1 MSIMSILVAS
11 GAKGR
16 VSLSYTFSAST
27 ANASLNVT
35 SLSGYSAGKSDI
47 TVTVN
52 SGVYLWSS
60 AITTPGLTLTG
71 GSNGDKITLV
81 NNGFIMGKGG
91 NGLTG
96 TSPTTRIEAQSG
108 GSAISTS
115 LPITITNTA
124 GYIGGGGGG
133 GGGFWYY
140 VSGSNHSLIGGGG
153 GAGGGV
159 GGNILNQVETHSGGA
174 GGTIGTSG
182 VTSTATYAGFSP
194 PLQATVGGGGGRILP
209 GATTTL
215 TLVGDSTNAQ
225 SRNGLGGTAGGTG
238 GIYDFKT
245 SYSYTAVGGG
255 PGQAGSA
262 STTNPATDAL
272 NYILG
277 GGGGWGA
284 SGSQCTP
291 VPDIS
296 NTTPGAGGKAI
307 ELNGNT
313 ITWTGG
319 AASSSRAYGAV
330 S

>member
-1 MSIMSILVAS
+1 MSILVAS

-16 VSLSYTFSAST
+16 VSLAYTFSAST
-27 ANASLNVT
+27 QNASLNVT

-52 SGVYLWSS
+52 SGVYLWAT
-60 AITTPGLTLTG
+60 AITAPGLSLTG
-71 GSNGDKITLV
+71 GTTGDTITLV

-91 NGLTG
+91 NGFTP
-96 TSPTTRIEAQSG
+96 TSYTTRIEAQSG

-133 GGGFWYY
+133 GGGFWYWD
-140 VSGSNHSLIGGGG
+140 GSTGAAYGGGG
-153 GAGGGV
+153 GGGGGS
-159 GGNILNQVETHSGGA
+159 GGSSYLGAYYAGGA
-174 GGTIGTSG
+174 GGSIGQSG
-182 VTSTATYAGFSP
+182 VSPSTLSSEGTPAIVA
-194 PLQATVGGGGGRILP
+194 GGGGRVLP
-209 GATTTL
+209 GTSTTGTFVGSSDYIL
-215 TLVGDSTNAQ
+215 TW
-225 SRNGLGGTAGGTG
+225 NGLGGSAGGTG
-238 GIYDFKT
+238 GAADFKRGPSYVYT
-245 SYSYTAVGGG
+245 STGGG
-255 PGQAGSA
+255 PGQVGSA
-262 STTNPATDAL
+262 TGTTTDILNFAT
-272 NYILG
+272 G

-284 SGSQCTP
+284 AGSQCTP
-291 VPDIS
+291 VSDAS